1 MRYVVEHDGK
11 YLKVFRKGWN
21 VARTWV
27 ALSEA
32 STWAKP
38 GHAKQASNLAG
49 GEGKDVVVW
58 GVQVVLVES
67 AGTHRARKP
76 R

>member
-1 MRYVVEHDGK
+1 MRYVVECDGL
-11 YLKVFRKGWN
+11 YLKVERKGWN
-21 VARTWV
+21 TRRTWV
-27 ALSEA
+27 DLQEA

-49 GEGKDVVVW
+49 SMVVSIW
-58 GVQVVLVES
+58 GVTVQLAES
-67 AGTHRARKP
+67 CGTHRARKP